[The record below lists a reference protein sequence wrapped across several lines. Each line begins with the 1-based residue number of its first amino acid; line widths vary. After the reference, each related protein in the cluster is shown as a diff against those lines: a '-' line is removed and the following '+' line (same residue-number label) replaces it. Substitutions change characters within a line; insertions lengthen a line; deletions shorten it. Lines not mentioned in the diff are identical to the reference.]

1 MIPRYSP
8 PDVAALFGDVN
19 RFDTMLEVEILAA
32 EALAKEGVLPAREVA
47 ALRSRRPVVDERFV
61 AEVDERE
68 LVTNHDTAAFVD
80 VV

>member
-8 PDVAALFGDVN
+8 PDVAALFADVN

-47 ALRSRRPVVDERFV
+47 ALRSRRPVVDEKFV
-61 AEVDERE
+61 PRS
-68 LVTNHDTAAFVD
+68 TNVNWSPITIRPRR
-80 VV
+80 